1 MTNRVVITGYGVV
14 SAIGNSPEEFWNNL
28 KAGKTGIGPIT
39 HFDAEATGISVYLH
53 HEKIFENEALKS
65 REEIIRAVISKSID

>member
-1 MTNRVVITGYGVV
+1 MTNRGVITGDGVV

-39 HFDAEATGISVYLH
+39 HFDAEATGISVAA
-53 HEKIFENEALKS
+53 EVKEF
-65 REEIIRAVISKSID
+65 

>member
-39 HFDAEATGISVYLH
+39 HFDACLLYTSP
-53 HEKIFENEALKS
+53 S
-65 REEIIRAVISKSID
+65 PRDCS

>member
-39 HFDAEATGISVYLH
+39 HFM
-53 HEKIFENEALKS
+53 LKQQGFLLQQ
-65 REEIIRAVISKSID
+65 K